1 MDDSTINS
9 QIGFLP
15 LDLIIQILS
24 RLPSK
29 SLVKFKSVCKS
40 WYLLISST
48 HFTQLHFRFSSQTLQ
63 LVIQPPDPTDP
74 NSEKLLFIDSSTP
87 SSNLSLDFV
96 DDCIKVRAS
105 SNGILCCSSVKN
117 KGVYYVCNPITREYR
132 ILPRTRDRPFTRTQ
146 PFYEATLVG
155 LCFNPISFKFT
166 VVLAGFYRSFGQFRG
181 NQFVSNVFYSET
193 NSWKRFEFPL
203 IDEFTHMNRNQAVHD
218 NCSIYWLTQSC
229 THLLY
234 FDSEIE
240 NWGKIALPGEILGTQ
255 NGSRVYLLE
264 YEGHVSVIQISQ
276 GVMSTFVMKDR
287 NLEKWY
293 LLDQVKLNCIGCFA
307 NSGIPVGQ
315 NRCFVFLAAQR
326 NVLAYDRRSRVWKEA
341 GSSSRCSS
349 GSMYPLWF
357 SAFPFK
363 GSLFPCKF

>member
-1 MDDSTINS
+1 MNS

-15 LDLIIQILS
+15 FDLIIQILS

-29 SLVKFKSVCKS
+29 SLLKFKSVCKS

-48 HFTQLHFRFSSQTLQ
+48 HFTQLHFRFSSKTLQ

-74 NSEKLLFIDSSTP
+74 NLEKLLLVDPFTP
-87 SSNLSLDFV
+87 SPSLSLDFV

-117 KGVYYVCNPITREYR
+117 KGVYFVCNPITREYR

-146 PFYEATLVG
+146 PFYEATLA
-155 LCFNPISFKFT
+155 FT
-166 VVLAGFYRSFGQFRG
+166 DHLANFVETK
-181 NQFVSNVFYSET
+181 FVSNVFNSET
-193 NSWKRFEFPL
+193 NCWKRFEFPL

-229 THLLY
+229 MHLLY

-240 NWGKIALPGEILGTQ
+240 NWGKVALPGEILGTQ
-255 NGSRVYLLE
+255 DGSRVYLLE
-264 YEGHVSVIQISQ
+264 YEGFVSVIQISQ
-276 GVMSTFVMKDR
+276 GVMSTFVLKDR

-293 LLDQVKLNCIGCFA
+293 LLDQVKLKCIGGFA

-315 NRCFVFLAAQR
+315 NSCFVFLAAQR
-326 NVLAYDRRSRVWKEA
+326 NVLAYDRRSRIWKEA